1 MTRNLEIP
9 AELEASV
16 LGSLLERPELL
27 EQLDWLEVTHFGHPH
42 ARLVFQ
48 AIRNLEAASKPVDVV
63 TVGSALQA
71 SGYLNS
77 EINQKYLSDCCYAAA
92 NASNVVTY
100 AELVRDAA
108 LNRSVRL
115 ALSAVLESDVIEGQ
129 ELLGTALAALTA
141 LDTGDGGA
149 PDDVYALVRRRFAQL
164 EEIARLRATGERTMT
179 GYPTGVRALD
189 EHIGGWQPKIVTIV
203 CARPGMGKSS
213 LGLATADATSAAGFG
228 VHLFSLEDSEEAY
241 ADRAMSRVSRVAA
254 EEMRNAHL
262 SSADCSSISRAT
274 SQLRDRRWIIDGR
287 SGVTA
292 DEIVRSVRKYR
303 KANNTRVV
311 IVDYIQLVAKA
322 RGSMARSTHEVLT
335 EVVTTLANAAKQDG
349 LAYVVMSQ
357 LNRDLEKRQD
367 KRPMM
372 SDLRES
378 GSLEERAKCV
388 VAMYRGAYYS
398 QDPVVGVDYE
408 KGDPAPCRADF
419 AKSVQLLILKHNN
432 GATGSVSAQFHGP
445 TTTVW

>member
-311 IVDYIQLVAKA
+311 IVDYIQLVAKS